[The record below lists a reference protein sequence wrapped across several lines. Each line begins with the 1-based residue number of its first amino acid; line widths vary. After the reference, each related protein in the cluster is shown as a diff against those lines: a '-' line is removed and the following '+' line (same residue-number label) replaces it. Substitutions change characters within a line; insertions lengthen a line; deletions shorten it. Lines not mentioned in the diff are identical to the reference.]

1 MNIVVVGLSH
11 KTASVEV
18 REKLSIPEAQIEE
31 AIALLKSYPHI
42 QEIAIISTCNRLEI
56 YGVATDIEQGVREIS
71 QFLADKAKV
80 CLRELRPN
88 LFTLLREDALRHL
101 MRVSAGLESLVLGEG
116 QILAQVKKT
125 HKLGQKYNGLGR
137 LLDRLFKQAISA
149 GKRVRN
155 ETSIGTGAVSIS
167 SAAVELVYTKVDNLP
182 DYNITI
188 VGAGKMACLLV
199 RHLLSKGATKISIV
213 NRSHRRAQELCSNFS
228 QAKLAIYPLDEMM
241 QAIANSDLVFT
252 STGATQP
259 ILDRAKLEAHLTLD
273 RDLMLVDISVPRNVA
288 SDVNEVGCVSA
299 YNVDDLKAVV
309 AANQESR
316 RKIAQ
321 EAEGI
326 IEQEV
331 ANYILWWRSLE
342 TVPTIS
348 CLRSKVET
356 IREQEMEKALSRLG
370 SEFGEKHQEVI
381 EALTRGIVN
390 KILHEPM
397 VQLRAQQDIEARRH
411 CLRSL
416 QMLFDLDTTE
426 EQYS

>member
-31 AIALLKSYPHI
+31 AIAILKSYPHI
-42 QEIAIISTCNRLEI
+42 EEIAIISTCNRLEI
-56 YGVATDIEQGVREIS
+56 YSVATDIEQGVREIS
-71 QFLADKAKV
+71 QFLADKAKIS
-80 CLRELRPN
+80 RRDLRPN

-101 MRVSAGLESLVLGEG
+101 MRVSSGLESLVLGEG

-125 HKLGQKYNGLGR
+125 HKLGQKYKGLGR

-149 GKRVRN
+149 GKRVRS

-167 SAAVELVYTKVDNLP
+167 SAAVELVHSKVANLP

-188 VGAGKMACLLV
+188 IGAGKMACLLV
-199 RHLLSKGATKISIV
+199 KHLLSKGATKISIV
-213 NRSHRRAQELCSNFS
+213 NRSHRRAQELCGKFA
-228 QAKLAIYPLDEMM
+228 QAEIAIYPLGEMM
-241 QAIANSDLVFT
+241 QAIAHSDLVFT

-259 ILDRAKLEAHLTLD
+259 ILDRGKLEEHLTLE

-288 SDVNEVGCVSA
+288 ANVNQLGCVSA

-316 RKIAQ
+316 RQMAQ

-331 ANYILWWRSLE
+331 DNYVLWWRSLE

-348 CLRSKVET
+348 CLRSKVES

-416 QMLFDLDTTE
+416 QMLFDLDTE
-426 EQYS
+426 EQYG